1 MKIRNKFIIPV
12 IAMLMAILMVGSTV
26 SGTAA
31 DTSADTAL
39 SETEY
44 DPATHPHTYVPTT
57 LPPTSSLDE
66 EIDAFVS
73 ENLGDLAGAEDDIRE
88 FGGAMG
94 NILKVFKDFID
105 RIIAAA
111 AKIGEFFSGNWAGI
125 FTPKA

>member
-1 MKIRNKFIIPV
+1 MKMKIRNKFIIPV
-12 IAMLMAILMVGSTV
+12 IAILMAILMAGSMV

-31 DTSADTAL
+31 DTSA

-44 DPATHPHTYVPTT
+44 NPATHPHTYVPTT

-73 ENLGDLAGAEDDIRE
+73 ENLGDLADAEDDVRE

-94 NILKVFKDFID
+94 NILKVFKGFID
-105 RIIAAA
+105 KIIAVA
-111 AKIGEFFSGNWAGI
+111 AKIGEFLSGNWLGI
-125 FTPKA
+125 YTPKS